1 MTKPALIV
9 LLTGL
14 AVATSAQ
21 QRTQLS
27 GVTLATV
34 QVRNLTADVQATATV
49 AADEATETAVT
60 AHFTGWI
67 EKLPVNTTYQRV
79 HRGEV
84 LCTIYSPG
92 LYAAEQDYALAA
104 AQQPTLAA
112 STVPGVAAGAR
123 SLLADAAARLR
134 QLQVPEEEITR
145 LASGGEPRQEFSLT
159 APRDGIVEQRL
170 VLPGAQVEAGTR
182 LFTLAGLAPI
192 WINAAVTE
200 ADLGRVRVGQPAR
213 VSLDAYPGRSF
224 SARVA
229 FISPQVEAA
238 SRTAA
243 VRLVLPNRE
252 QALVPGMFGRVT
264 IVVALGSRLT
274 VPASAVLQSGAMAQ
288 VFVAAGDGQF
298 SPRTVTVGPQV
309 GDAIVIRGGLRA
321 GERVAAGASFL
332 IASEAQ
338 LSAAA
343 GSYAPPPPG
352 VAGAGATAPPAATLL
367 LTTDPS
373 PARKGS
379 NTFRVLLRDARGAPI
394 AGAQVTLTL
403 AMPAMPAM
411 GMAAMRVTVAM
422 HDAGDGRYQGSGTL
436 GSGGQWQVTMVAT
449 QAGRVVARAQTSLR
463 VQGGM

>member
-1 MTKPALIV
+1 
-9 LLTGL
+9 
-14 AVATSAQ
+14 
-21 QRTQLS
+21 
-27 GVTLATV
+27 
-34 QVRNLTADVQATATV
+34 
-49 AADEATETAVT
+49 
-60 AHFTGWI
+60 
-67 EKLPVNTTYQRV
+67 
-79 HRGEV
+79 
-84 LCTIYSPG
+84 
-92 LYAAEQDYALAA
+92 
-104 AQQPTLAA
+104 
-112 STVPGVAAGAR
+112 
-123 SLLADAAARLR
+123 
-134 QLQVPEEEITR
+134 
-145 LASGGEPRQEFSLT
+145 
-159 APRDGIVEQRL
+159 
-170 VLPGAQVEAGTR
+170 
-182 LFTLAGLAPI
+182 
-192 WINAAVTE
+192 
-200 ADLGRVRVGQPAR
+200 
-213 VSLDAYPGRSF
+213 
-224 SARVA
+224 
-229 FISPQVEAA
+229 
-238 SRTAA
+238 
-243 VRLVLPNRE
+243 LVLPNRE

-264 IVVALGSRLT
+264 IAVALGSRLT

-379 NTFRVLLRDARGAPI
+379 NTFRVLL
-394 AGAQVTLTL
+394 
-403 AMPAMPAM
+403 
-411 GMAAMRVTVAM
+411 